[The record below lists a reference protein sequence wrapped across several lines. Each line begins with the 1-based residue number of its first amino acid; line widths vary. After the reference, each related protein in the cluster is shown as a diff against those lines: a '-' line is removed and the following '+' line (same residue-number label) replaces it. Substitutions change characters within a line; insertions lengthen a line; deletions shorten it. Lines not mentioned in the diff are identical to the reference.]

1 MKHYRLVLMIGSIE
15 ILIGSVT
22 LFSNLV
28 TLTLSQNNKSP
39 RVLCFVIMAG
49 VISTLLGVGMLKFK
63 KRAYQLLL
71 YFASVILLSKVLIL
85 LDVIRL
91 NGALETTIPAPIK
104 NTASIVYHGFV
115 IAYLNKPGIKQI
127 FHA

>member
-1 MKHYRLVLMIGSIE
+1 MRHYRLVFLIGSIE
-15 ILIGSVT
+15 ILIGGVT
-22 LFSNLV
+22 LLSNLV
-28 TLTLSQNNKSP
+28 TLALSQNDKSP
-39 RVLCFVIMAG
+39 GVLCFVVLAG
-49 VISTLLGVGMLKFK
+49 IISTLLGVGILKFK

-91 NGALETTIPAPIK
+91 NGALETTIPAAVK
-104 NTASIVYHGFV
+104 NSASIVYHGLV
-115 IAYLNKPGIKQI
+115 VAYLNKPGIRQI